1 MITEN
6 SVLNTRYRLEK
17 KIGQGGFAQ
26 VYLAMD
32 QLLKRR
38 VAVKVLNSE
47 LTEDENFLTRF
58 EKEAQ
63 SIAALEHPNI
73 LTVYDYGQAE
83 DTAYL
88 VTPYIEGGTLHD
100 KLRKER
106 KFTLQQ
112 ASAYLTQVA
121 AALDYAHR
129 RNVIH
134 RDIKPQNM
142 LLRAEDDRLLLGDFG
157 IAKVLSSSS
166 AQSRTGVMGTIS
178 YMSPE
183 QLEGNVAVGTD
194 IYALGCVLFQMLTG
208 ELPYTGATE
217 QVMMGHLLRPIPSIV
232 ERSQGQVPPPVQEII
247 NRALAKKPEDR
258 FQSAGEMAKA
268 FAAVA
273 SGGAVS
279 FTSPTAVINPP
290 DLLNRNST
298 AGYGATQAPTN
309 FQGQPQGP
317 SGSFIPPATG
327 YDRTQVAGLS
337 AQYTQQGATATG
349 TPPQGNFPPGTTP
362 PPGFGGTPP
371 YGTVPPGGTPPQGYT
386 NTPAGGYTNPQ
397 VVAAGNKKPN
407 LVLIIGITAIVLV
420 TIAVILS
427 ILLLIKGPPALPPTA
442 TAVQPTVNVKPT
454 SGPGPIATPTTGPTT
469 AAPVTTAPVTTAP
482 PTTAPVDPVSNALKD
497 AYTTFFTQG
506 DLQGGLGK
514 YRKLSIDNPSNAKVW
529 RDYGLALYLYDQDA
543 GGIEPM
549 EKSLQYDTKD
559 PLAYLYLVD
568 VYGNSARYTDAQ
580 KAAQQALQLDPNGW
594 VGHMAMATYYTY
606 VLKLDQARPEL
617 TAAQQAAGSSATDP
631 YYNWLLATNLS
642 YQEDFPGSAAAMDKT
657 IAAWPNLPT
666 ALFVRGDIYLYSPGD
681 DATFKANQAKAL
693 ELYQKAQ
700 KIAPDSATT
709 NSHLANYYLEA
720 GDYTN
725 AETYANNALKK
736 APNSKQALYVLGV
749 VQDNDKKY
757 DDAIGNFER
766 CTQQDSYYADC
777 YFWWSYTLLDRA
789 TALDKSNP
797 TQAKADRTLAL
808 EKAQKALELY
818 PSSANYNWI
827 TGYVYYQQ
835 GDYANSITY
844 MQKATAIAPNSANY
858 YGWLGLA
865 YYYNNQKDQA
875 QAQYNKG
882 IAIEP
887 DNGLLKTL
895 KGLLDK

>member
-1 MITEN
+1 
-6 SVLNTRYRLEK
+6 
-17 KIGQGGFAQ
+17 
-26 VYLAMD
+26 
-32 QLLKRR
+32 
-38 VAVKVLNSE
+38 LNSE

-73 LTVYDYGQAE
+73 LSVYDYGQAE

-106 KFTLQQ
+106 KFTLPQ

-129 RNVIH
+129 RFIVH

-217 QVMMGHLLRPIPSIV
+217 QVMMGHLLRPIPSII
-232 ERSQGQVPPPVQEII
+232 ERSQGQVPPPVQDVI

-268 FAAVA
+268 FAAIA
-273 SGGAVS
+273 SGGSVS
-279 FTSPTAVINPP
+279 FTSPTAAINPA

-317 SGSFIPPATG
+317 SGNFAAPATN
-327 YDRTQVAGLS
+327 YDRTQVAGFS
-337 AQYTQQGATATG
+337 GQYTQQGATATG

-371 YGTVPPGGTPPQGYT
+371 YGTVPPGGTPPQGYN
-386 NTPAGGYTNPQ
+386 NTPSGGFTSPQ
-397 VVAAGNKKPN
+397 VVAAGTKRPN
-407 LVLIIGITAIVLV
+407 LALIGGITAIVLV
-420 TIAVILS
+420 TIAAILVI
-427 ILLLIKGPPALPPTA
+427 IL
-442 TAVQPTVNVKPT
+442 VT
-454 SGPGPIATPTTGPTT
+454 SGPGPTPDPARQTATAEAKATSDAGLLATPTLGPTT
-469 AAPVTTAPVTTAP
+469 APVTTAPVTTAPVTTAP
-482 PTTAPVDPVSNALKD
+482 PTTAPVDPVSTALKD
-497 AYTTFFTQG
+497 AYATFFTQG

-514 YRKLSIDNPSNAKVW
+514 YRKLSIDNPANAKVW

-543 GGIEPM
+543 GGSEPL
-549 EKSLQYDTKD
+549 EKSLQYDAKD
-559 PLAYLYLVD
+559 PLAYLYLAD
-568 VYGNSARYTDAQ
+568 VYGDSARYSDAE

-594 VGHMAMATYYTY
+594 VGHLAMATYYTY
-606 VLKLDQARPEL
+606 VLKLDQAKPEL

-631 YYNWLLATNLS
+631 YYNWLLATDLS
-642 YQEDFPGSAAAMDKT
+642 YQEDYSGSSAAMDKT
-657 IAAWPNLPT
+657 IAAWPNLPS
-666 ALFVRGDIYLYSPGD
+666 ALFVRGDIYLYAPGD

-693 ELYQKAQ
+693 DLYQKAQ
-700 KIAPDSATT
+700 KIAPDSANT
-709 NSHLANYYLEA
+709 NAHLANYYMES

-736 APNSKQALYVLGV
+736 AATNKQALYVLGV
-749 VQDNDKKY
+749 VQDNGKKY
-757 DDAIGNFER
+757 DDAIGNFDR
-766 CTQQDSYYADC
+766 CIQQDPYYANC

-789 TALDKSNP
+789 YDTDKSNP

-818 PSSANYNWI
+818 PTSANYNWI
-827 TGYVYYQQ
+827 VGYVYYEQ
-835 GDYANSITY
+835 GDYTNSIPH
-844 MQKATAIAPNSANY
+844 MQKATAIAPNNANY

-865 YYYNNQKDQA
+865 YYYNDQKDQA
-875 QAQYNKG
+875 QVQYNKG

-887 DNGLLKTL
+887 DNVLLKTL

>member
-73 LTVYDYGQAE
+73 LSVYDYGQAE

-106 KFTLQQ
+106 KFSLPQ

-129 RNVIH
+129 RFIVH

-142 LLRAEDDRLLLGDFG
+142 LLRSEDDRLLLGDFG

-217 QVMMGHLLRPIPSIV
+217 QVMMGHLLRPIPSII
-232 ERSQGQVPPPVQEII
+232 ERSQGQVPPPVQDII

-258 FQSAGEMAKA
+258 FQTAGEMAKA
-268 FAAVA
+268 FAAIA
-273 SGGAVS
+273 NGGTAS
-279 FTSPTAVINPP
+279 FTGPTAALNPA
-290 DLLNRNST
+290 DFLNRNST
-298 AGYGATQAPTN
+298 AGLGATQAPTN

-317 SGSFIPPATG
+317 GGNFTAPPTN
-327 YDRTQVAGLS
+327 YDRTQAAGFS

-349 TPPQGNFPPGTTP
+349 TPPRGNFPPGTT

-371 YGTVPPGGTPPQGYT
+371 YGPGTPPQGYN
-386 NTPAGGYTNPQ
+386 NTPGGGFTSPQ
-397 VVAAGNKKPN
+397 VAVAATKKPN
-407 LVLIIGITAIVLV
+407 LALLGGITAIVLV
-420 TIAVILS
+420 TIAAILVI
-427 ILLLIKGPPALPPTA
+427 ILVTRPPGPGPVAPTA
-442 TAVQPTVNVKPT
+442 TVEAKIT
-454 SGPGPIATPTTGPTT
+454 SGPGPIATPTSGPTT
-469 AAPVTTAPVTTAP
+469 APVTTAPVTTAP
-482 PTTAPVDPVSNALKD
+482 VTTPPPTTAPVDQVSTALKD
-497 AYTTFFTQG
+497 AYGTFFTQG
-506 DLQGGLGK
+506 DLQAGLGK
-514 YRKLSIDNPSNAKVW
+514 YRKLSIDNPANARVW
-529 RDYGLALYLYDQDA
+529 RDYGLALYLFDQDA

-549 EKSLQYDTKD
+549 EKSLQYDAND

-568 VYGNSARYTDAQ
+568 VYGNSARYPDAQ
-580 KAAQQALQLDPNGW
+580 KAAQQALKLDPKGW

-606 VLKLDQARPEL
+606 ILKIDQAKPEL
-617 TAAQQAAGSSATDP
+617 TAARQAAGSSANDP

-642 YQEDFPGSAAAMDKT
+642 YQEDFPGSSAAMDKT
-657 IAAWPNLPT
+657 IAAWPNLPS
-666 ALFVRGDIYLYSPGD
+666 ALFVRGDIYFYSPGD
-681 DATFKANQAKAL
+681 DATFKENQAKAL
-693 ELYQKAQ
+693 DLYQKAQ
-700 KIAPDSATT
+700 KLAPESANT
-709 NSHLANYYLEA
+709 NAHLANYYMEI
-720 GDYTN
+720 GDYPN
-725 AETYANNALKK
+725 AETYANTALKK
-736 APNSKQALYVLGV
+736 AATNKQALYVLGV
-749 VQDNDKKY
+749 VQDNNKKY
-757 DDAIGNFER
+757 DEAIKNFDR
-766 CTQQDSYYADC
+766 CIQQDAYYANC
-777 YFWWSYTLLDRA
+777 YFWWSYTLLNRA
-789 TALDKSNP
+789 ATLDKSNP
-797 TQAKADRTLAL
+797 TQAKGDRTLAL

-827 TGYVYYQQ
+827 VGYVYYQQ
-835 GDYANSITY
+835 GDYGNSITF

-875 QAQYNKG
+875 QVQYNKG

-895 KGLLDK
+895 KSLLDK